1 MQKELGD
8 FLEDTISAINFYK
21 DDIISDE
28 GLKRVVVRLLEA
40 LQIEESKERNKNITK
55 LTKK

>member
-1 MQKELGD
+1 MEKKLGD

>member
-1 MQKELGD
+1 MEKKLGD

-40 LQIEESKERNKNITK
+40 LQIEEVKREEQEHY
-55 LTKK
+55 

>member
-8 FLEDTISAINFYK
+8 FLEETISAINFYK
-21 DDIISDE
+21 EDIIKNE
-28 GLKRVVVRLLEA
+28 GLKRVVITLLEA

>member
-21 DDIISDE
+21 EDIIKNE
-28 GLKRVVVRLLEA
+28 GLKRVVITLLEA